1 MAPHHQSLLLALV
14 CVLALGACL
23 YVIATFIAHLVLMA
37 DQVIAFLFGLALIN

>member
-1 MAPHHQSLLLALV
+1 MGNKNLLLALV

-23 YVIATFIAHLVLMA
+23 YVIAMFIAHLVLLA